1 MKIIK
6 SGNNFVYP
14 KRLRCPICGTE
25 LEVEPDDWQ
34 LRYGFTGEFVKF
46 VKCPIC
52 HYLLSLADRIDDE
65 PEFETYL
72 YPADFDDFS
81 VGKDMSDDWINGMIR
96 EGVNYLK
103 NNSDEIVWYTATGN
117 TLIIIFSYSEDEEY
131 CVSVAK
137 NYKEVNIP
145 YGQEGNL

>member
-1 MKIIK
+1 MQA
-6 SGNNFVYP
+6 
-14 KRLRCPICGTE
+14 RLKCPVCGTE
-25 LEVEPDDWQ
+25 LEVEPDDWHSINNYVEC
-34 LRYGFTGEFVKF
+34 LVCKYYLSSADKIGSYGQ
-46 VKCPIC
+46 
-52 HYLLSLADRIDDE
+52 
-65 PEFETYL
+65 EFETYL
-72 YPADFDDFS
+72 YPDDFTDFS

-103 NNSDEIVWYTATGN
+103 NNPDEIVWYTATGN